1 MIWSLWSLTKI
12 IILGEKRHLLLEED
26 LRVEA
31 VGTLERTLRLSPTRA
46 KTGTKM
52 VLIKGC
58 TTCQGL
64 RQIWH
69 FLDHFAFSNIMFIW
83 MEHKS
88 KFQLAPDIVRR
99 SEGRSRSV
107 GCSPRPLFFSFG
119 RSLEENLCFIWKNI
133 NWLNINWGH
142 WTRKKISF

>member
-1 MIWSLWSLTKI
+1 MTKI
-12 IILGEKRHLLLEED
+12 IISGEKRHLLLEED

-31 VGTLERTLRLSPTRA
+31 VGTLERTLRLRPTRA

-64 RQIWH
+64 KKKCDT
-69 FLDHFAFSNIMFIW
+69 FLIALPQFTFSCPTRLSSKEQRNIA
-83 MEHKS
+83 ERCATHKYYVYPGHKS

-107 GCSPRPLFFSFG
+107 GCSRQPLFH
-119 RSLEENLCFIWKNI
+119 LED
-133 NWLNINWGH
+133 H
-142 WTRKKISF
+142 